1 MRNQAFAFLKPHAMG
16 SQPIVNAVADR
27 LEEAGVRVSHME
39 RIGAD
44 RLAAEGLYDRHVGPV
59 ARAALAPD
67 PAALFD
73 ADARARF
80 AERFEEPFAAVV
92 AEGRLLSAPAAA
104 ARFEGGPD
112 DLLRLCA
119 MGGTETIAPDCHVL
133 RFEPPCACGHAH
145 AHAHDHGHDC
155 ACGHDHGHDC
165 ACGHDHGHAHGKP
178 LYAVNAFYAAE
189 RAPYADPAGPGVM
202 AMTLD
207 FDLPWRDFLDVVI
220 GDENPAGALEESI
233 RGFLYDRRD
242 ALGMRIDRFDNVLHA
257 SVSPLDALCEKAIWL
272 PAARRR
278 ADPLLKLLRADARLP
293 RRGLLPA
300 LQRLREAGTPGP
312 ALAGLDTPDAAPLV
326 AEALLAEGA
335 RA

>member
-16 SQPIVNAVADR
+16 SQPVINAVADR

-44 RLAAEGLYDRHVGPV
+44 RLLSEGLYDRHSGRV
-59 ARAALAPD
+59 AAAALAAD
-67 PAALFD
+67 PATLFD

-80 AERFEEPFAAVV
+80 AEAFEEPFESVV
-92 AEGRLLSAPAAA
+92 ADGRLLSAASAAV
-104 ARFEGGPD
+104 RFGGD
-112 DLLRLCA
+112 ADALLR
-119 MGGTETIAPDCHVL
+119 
-133 RFEPPCACGHAH
+133 ACGEGRTEDFGADLYVMRFHAP
-145 AHAHDHGHDC
+145 C
-155 ACGHDHGHDC
+155 ACGHDH
-165 ACGHDHGHAHGKP
+165 AHDHDHAHGHGHDGCGCDGPP

-189 RAPYADPAGPGVM
+189 RAPYADPSGPGVM

-207 FDLPWRDFLDVVI
+207 FDLPWRDFREVVI

-242 ALGMRIDRFDNVLHA
+242 ALGMRLDLYDNVLHA
-257 SVSPLDALCEKAIWL
+257 SASPLDAVCEKAIWL

-278 ADPLLKLLRADARLP
+278 ADPLLKLLRKDARLP

-300 LQRLREAGTPGP
+300 LLRLREEGALGP
-312 ALAGLDTPDAAPLV
+312 ALAGLDTEDAASLV
-326 AEALLAEGA
+326 AEALLSGGA